1 MIKENNKDRIVKLK
15 AEKCNH
21 KIKSPKTSITI
32 LDSPRTFTY
41 PEIVFGVC
49 KCCGKSFKFERLE
62 NAELKKIKDK
72 GDN

>member
-1 MIKENNKDRIVKLK
+1 MIKENNKDCIIKPEV
-15 AEKCNH
+15 EKCNH
-21 KIKSPKTSITI
+21 RIKSPKTSIII

-49 KCCGKSFKFERLE
+49 KCCGKSFTFERLE
-62 NAELKKIKDK
+62 NGELKKIKDK